1 MDMYAE
7 QIIDYYTHPPN
18 KGKIAKAEIKVRE
31 VNTLCGDEIT
41 LYIKADKKGKVTE
54 AKFEG
59 KGCAISQ
66 AATSMLLENLIGKK
80 IEELKNTGEK
90 EVIDLLGI
98 SVSPARLKCALLPLR
113 ALQNTDKY
121 GKC

>member
-18 KGKIAKAEIKVRE
+18 KGKIPKADIQVRE
-31 VNTLCGDEIT
+31 VNALCGDEVT
-41 LYIKADKKGKVTE
+41 LYIKAAKGKISE

-66 AATSMLLENLIGKK
+66 AATSMLLESLIGKR
-80 IEELKNTGEK
+80 IEELKGLDQK
-90 EVIDLLGI
+90 VVIDLLGI

-113 ALQNTDKY
+113 ALQQSEKY